1 MIDLS
6 GKIAL
11 VTGASRGIGAAVA
24 KGLAA
29 SGAHVILLARTQG
42 ALEEVDDAIRAAGGK
57 ATLMKLDLRKFDDVD
72 KLGPAVFEKFG
83 GLDIFVGNAGVLGTL
98 TPLHQM
104 DPKEWQKVFDINVT
118 ANARLIRTL
127 DPLLRASDAGRMIFT
142 GSETAHRARAY
153 WSAYR
158 ASKAALESMVKIYAQ
173 ETEQTNMR
181 VNIVYP
187 GATQTDLL
195 DQAYPGGCTGDVKA
209 PDDVVDIYLELAS
222 SSCEKHGDIALAA

>member
-1 MIDLS
+1 M
-6 GKIAL
+6 
-11 VTGASRGIGAAVA
+11 TGASRGIGAAVA
-24 KGLAA
+24 KGLAGA
-29 SGAHVILLARTQG
+29 GAHVILLARTQG

-57 ATLMKLDLRKFDDVD
+57 ATLMKLDLRKFEDVD
-72 KLGPAVFEKFG
+72 KLGPAIFEKFG
-83 GLDIFVGNAGVLGTL
+83 ALDIFVGNAGVLGTL

-118 ANARLIRTL
+118 ANARLISTL

-142 GSETAHRARAY
+142 GSGMAHRPRAY

-158 ASKAALESMVKIYAQ
+158 ASKAALEAMVKIYAQ
-173 ETEQTNMR
+173 EIEQTNMR

-195 DQAYPGGCTGDVKA
+195 DQAYPGGCPGDIKA
-209 PDDVVDIYLELAS
+209 PEDVVQTYLELAS
-222 SSCEKHGDIALAA
+222 SDCDQHSEVIAA